1 MNNWYK
7 NSNGIAVSTRIRLAR
22 NIEGLPFPNKM
33 SDESL
38 KELNLSISKEISKG
52 NFPDGINLKYIDM
65 QSVSDIERRAMRER
79 HIISTQFAESPYN
92 RAILINDDET
102 ISVMI
107 GEEDHLRIQVISAGL
122 DLDEA
127 YKVAEKVDNY
137 LSSFLN
143 YAYDKNL
150 GFLTECPTNLGIGLR
165 ASVMLHLP
173 VLESSGELSEIIEN
187 AGKIGLAVRGLYGEG
202 SGSSASLY
210 QISNQITLGITE
222 QNAIENLKVIATQ
235 IIDKESA
242 LRARLNKISLED
254 KVWRAYGILKFAR
267 KLSSDELMGF
277 ISTVKLGVD
286 LGIIDE
292 DGLLPIK
299 MMVESL
305 PGMLQKRYGEMT
317 PDDRDISRA
326 EFIRETLN

>member
-22 NIEGLPFPNKM
+22 NIDGLPFPNKM

-79 HIISTQFAESPYN
+79 HIISTQFAESPCN

-127 YKVAEKVDNY
+127 YRIAEKVDNY

-173 VLESSGELSEIIEN
+173 VLESSGELKGIIEN

-235 IIDKESA
+235 IIDKECS
-242 LRARLNKISLED
+242 LRTRLNRISLED

-292 DGLLPIK
+292 EGLLPIK
-299 MMVESL
+299 IMVESL

-326 EFIRETLN
+326 EFIRETLK